1 MLNRHLPLSCIK
13 PLALAICAA
22 TSAPAAYAVQFQFG
36 ELEGQLDSALSIGA
50 SWSTQSAKSSFIGAN
65 NGGKAAS
72 VLSDDGRQNFEKG
85 ETFSK
90 IFKGLHELE
99 LKYGDS
105 GAFFRGKYWYDFEL
119 KDESR
124 PWKDISDSNRK
135 EGAKASGAQLL
146 DAFLY
151 HNYEIAGRQGSVRL
165 GKQVV
170 SWGES
175 VFIGG
180 GINSINPFDVAAFRR
195 PGAEVKEGLIP
206 VNMFYISQG
215 LGDDVSLEAF
225 YQLDWEQTVLDNC
238 GTFFGTDNMAD
249 GCNGNPVGPNVS
261 GNALARAAL
270 EPFGVQLS
278 SEGIV
283 IPRAGD
289 NDARNSGQW
298 GAALRWY
305 AAPVDTEFGAYFIN
319 YHSRTPY
326 FSLISGPN
334 IADVNFAGSMCAN
347 LGINDP
353 AFCNAVVGTP
363 DGQALVSAY
372 RLGTSKYYA
381 DYPEDIRLYGLS
393 FSTTLPTGTA
403 LAGELSYRP
412 NAPLQISGAD
422 MVTGLLGDA
431 ALSPVYAAFTPG
443 NNQAIPGYQRKEVS
457 QLQVSATHFFER
469 VMGAERLTLVGEAA
483 VVHTGGLESN
493 GGLRYGRDAIYG
505 TGALIDNSLCRTST
519 NTTRP
524 EECNYK
530 GFTTTTAWG
539 YRVRAIWDYRNVFA
553 GVSLRP
559 NLAWSHDVEG
569 YGPSTNPFN
578 EGAKALSF
586 GLDAEYD
593 KTYSASL
600 SYTNFFGGDYNT
612 QVDRDFIALSF
623 GVNF

>member
-1 MLNRHLPLSCIK
+1 MRNIK

-22 TSAPAAYAVQFQFG
+22 TSTPALAVSFQFG
-36 ELEGQLDSALSIGA
+36 ELEGQFDTSLSIGA
-50 SWSTQSAKSSFIGAN
+50 SWSTQSAKQDLIGAN

-72 VLSDDGRQNFEKG
+72 VLSDDGRQNFDKG

-90 IFKGLHELE
+90 IFKGLHDLE
-99 LKYGDS
+99 LRYGDS
-105 GAFFRGKYWYDFEL
+105 GAFVRGKYWYDFEL

-135 EGAKASGAQLL
+135 AGAQSSGAQLL

-151 HNYEIAGRQGSVRL
+151 HNYEIAGQPGSVRL

-175 VFIGG
+175 TFIGG
-180 GINSINPFDVAAFRR
+180 GINSINPIDAAAFRR
-195 PGAEVKEGLIP
+195 PGAEIKEGLIP
-206 VNMFYISQG
+206 VNMFYVSQS
-215 LGDDVSLEAF
+215 LSEDLSLEAF
-225 YQLDWEQTVLDNC
+225 YQLDWEQTIADNC
-238 GTFFGTDNMAD
+238 GTFFGADAVAD
-249 GCNGNPVGPNVS
+249 GCDENIVGPNIS
-261 GNALARAAL
+261 DNALAHAAL
-270 EPFGVQLS
+270 DPFGVQLS

-283 IPRAGD
+283 IPRVSD
-289 NDARNSGQW
+289 NDPRNSGQW

-305 AAPVDTEFGAYFIN
+305 STPLDTEFGGYFIN

-326 FSLISGPN
+326 FSLVSGPN
-334 IADVNFAGSMCAN
+334 IADLNFANGVCSS
-347 LGINDP
+347 LGIP
-353 AFCNAVVGTP
+353 AAACGGIIASPT
-363 DGQALVSAY
+363 GQSLVSAY
-372 RLGTSKYYA
+372 RLGTSKFYY

-393 FSTTLPTGTA
+393 FSTTLATGTA

-412 NAPLQISGAD
+412 NAPLQINGAD
-422 MVTGLLGDA
+422 MVTGLLGSA
-431 ALSPVYAAFTPG
+431 AVSPVYAAFTPG

-457 QLQVSATHFFER
+457 QFQVSATQFFDR

-483 VVHTGGLESN
+483 VVRVGGLEGH
-493 GGLRYGRDAIYG
+493 GGLRYGRDAVYG
-505 TGALIDNSLCRTST
+505 TGALSDNSLCRTST

-524 EECNYK
+524 EECNNN
-530 GFTTTTAWG
+530 GFTTSTSWG
-539 YRVRAIWDYRNVFA
+539 YRVRAMWDYRNVFA
-553 GVSLRP
+553 GISLKP

-569 YGPSTNPFN
+569 YGPSSTPFN
-578 EGAKALSF
+578 EGAKALSV

-600 SYTNFFGGDYNT
+600 SYTNFFDGDYNT
-612 QVDRDFIALSF
+612 QVDRDFLALSF